1 MAEVVEVEASLLI
14 TPEQVEEAVALV
26 PQVHQVGQVPR
37 WGPVGILLS
46 KVPVKGIL
54 LVVVEPK
61 AAQVTVAVMPAQ
73 ESVPSTEAV
82 VAAAAI

>member
-26 PQVHQVGQVPR
+26 PQVHQVGQVPL
-37 WGPVGILLS
+37 WGPVGTLLS
-46 KVPVKGIL
+46 RVPVKGIL

-61 AAQVTVAVMPAQ
+61 AAQVTVELMPAQ
-73 ESVPSTEAV
+73 ESVPSTAV
-82 VAAAAI
+82 VAAAAVM